1 MLFVVVAWLHGVLW
15 LWWGAF
21 IFSSDMTENDF
32 RVSCMSPRQNELQ
45 APDARIFPTKPH
57 NNAQAK
63 GLSSGHKRQQ
73 AIIAVQDIFRTL
85 LRKKVN
91 HTWIDN
97 IDKKGMCI
105 SRNSITPRTMSPT
118 VAAGQT
124 KSSRKRPKNR
134 TEFASSL
141 AAEAFLTQRPELIRS
156 AHLLLRATRE
166 LDECERAKAS
176 GGTISVQSRFLRD
189 SNNDP
194 NITEQE
200 RTELLRQLYQDGRQS
215 RSDSSKRDDARV
227 AADVGLG
234 SASIA
239 VDIERV
245 QDDSHLNHHNDAEEH
260 KDVDRPSSPAS
271 SIGKKRKIH
280 EISDKAWRGHDSR
293 HRKKAKRGDS
303 KMHSVAS
310 RTA

>member
-1 MLFVVVAWLHGVLW
+1 
-15 LWWGAF
+15 
-21 IFSSDMTENDF
+21 MTENDF

-45 APDARIFPTKPH
+45 APDARIFPTKKPH

-166 LDECERAKAS
+166 LDECQRAKAS

-200 RTELLRQLYQDGRQS
+200 RTKLLRLLYRGGPR
-215 RSDSSKRDDARV
+215 RRRIRAC
-227 AADVGLG
+227 
-234 SASIA
+234 IA
-239 VDIERV
+239 VDLGAAAIGVHTGGQVVERV
-245 QDDSHLNHHNDAEEH
+245 HDDSHLNHHHDAEEH

>member
-1 MLFVVVAWLHGVLW
+1 
-15 LWWGAF
+15 
-21 IFSSDMTENDF
+21 
-32 RVSCMSPRQNELQ
+32 
-45 APDARIFPTKPH
+45 
-57 NNAQAK
+57 
-63 GLSSGHKRQQ
+63 
-73 AIIAVQDIFRTL
+73 
-85 LRKKVN
+85 
-91 HTWIDN
+91 
-97 IDKKGMCI
+97 
-105 SRNSITPRTMSPT
+105 MSPT
-118 VAAGQT
+118 VAAGQI

-176 GGTISVQSRFLRD
+176 RGTISVQSRFLRD

-200 RTELLRQLYQDGRQS
+200 RTELLRLLYQDGR
-215 RSDSSKRDDARV
+215 RRGRIHAC
-227 AADVGLG
+227 
-234 SASIA
+234 IA
-239 VDIERV
+239 VDLGAAAIGVHTGRQVVERV

>member
-1 MLFVVVAWLHGVLW
+1 MAATRSRRH
-15 LWWGAF
+15 
-21 IFSSDMTENDF
+21 
-32 RVSCMSPRQNELQ
+32 VSTTALLLVILKATQHCSGQRPS
-45 APDARIFPTKPH
+45 
-57 NNAQAK
+57 
-63 GLSSGHKRQQ
+63 LSSGAQ
-73 AIIAVQDIFRTL
+73 ATNDNMQLLPCRIFSGL
-85 LRKKVN
+85 CSARKLHP

-200 RTELLRQLYQDGRQS
+200 RTELLRQLYQDGR
-215 RSDSSKRDDARV
+215 RRRRTHAC
-227 AADVGLG
+227 
-234 SASIA
+234 IA
-239 VDIERV
+239 VDLGVAATGVHTGRQVVERV
-245 QDDSHLNHHNDAEEH
+245 HDDSHLNHHDAEEH
-260 KDVDRPSSPAS
+260 KDVDQPSSPAS

-293 HRKKAKRGDS
+293 YRKKAKRGES

>member
-1 MLFVVVAWLHGVLW
+1 
-15 LWWGAF
+15 
-21 IFSSDMTENDF
+21 
-32 RVSCMSPRQNELQ
+32 
-45 APDARIFPTKPH
+45 
-57 NNAQAK
+57 
-63 GLSSGHKRQQ
+63 
-73 AIIAVQDIFRTL
+73 
-85 LRKKVN
+85 
-91 HTWIDN
+91 
-97 IDKKGMCI
+97 MCI

-156 AHLLLRATRE
+156 AHLLLRTTRE

-227 AADVGLG
+227 VADVGLG
-234 SASIA
+234 NASIA
-239 VDIERV
+239 VDITCKRV
-245 QDDSHLNHHNDAEEH
+245 HDDSHLNHHDAEEH
-260 KDVDRPSSPAS
+260 KDVDRTSSPAS

-280 EISDKAWRGHDSR
+280 EISDKAWRGHDIR
-293 HRKKAKRGDS
+293 HWKKAKRGDS

>member
-1 MLFVVVAWLHGVLW
+1 M
-15 LWWGAF
+15 
-21 IFSSDMTENDF
+21 IENDF
-32 RVSCMSPRQNELQ
+32 RVSCMASSPLRRF
-45 APDARIFPTKPH
+45 DDFSARIFPTKPH

-63 GLSSGHKRQQ
+63 GLSSGHKRAQQ

-85 LRKKVN
+85 
-91 HTWIDN
+91 HTW

-105 SRNSITPRTMSPT
+105 SRYSITPRTMSPT

-200 RTELLRQLYQDGRQS
+200 RTELLRQLYQDGR
-215 RSDSSKRDDARV
+215 RRRRTHAC
-227 AADVGLG
+227 
-234 SASIA
+234 IA
-239 VDIERV
+239 VDLGVAATRVHTGRQVVERV
-245 QDDSHLNHHNDAEEH
+245 HDDSHLNHHNRCLDF
-260 KDVDRPSSPAS
+260 
-271 SIGKKRKIH
+271 I
-280 EISDKAWRGHDSR
+280 DSGSLIR
-293 HRKKAKRGDS
+293 RFNFLLNQF
-303 KMHSVAS
+303 
-310 RTA
+310 TY